1 MYRQMPSHVA
11 KAATTKIPLVGSVA
25 TAAGCLYFDRSS
37 KGQKKDL
44 LSMMAERQLLSEK
57 MIFPPL
63 IMNVEGGTTNGTS
76 LIKFKKGAFI
86 GLNSVQPVVIKY
98 NTGMIDVE

>member
-1 MYRQMPSHVA
+1 
-11 KAATTKIPLVGSVA
+11 
-25 TAAGCLYFDRSS
+25 
-37 KGQKKDL
+37 
-44 LSMMAERQLLSEK
+44 

-98 NTGMIDVE
+98 NTGLIDIE